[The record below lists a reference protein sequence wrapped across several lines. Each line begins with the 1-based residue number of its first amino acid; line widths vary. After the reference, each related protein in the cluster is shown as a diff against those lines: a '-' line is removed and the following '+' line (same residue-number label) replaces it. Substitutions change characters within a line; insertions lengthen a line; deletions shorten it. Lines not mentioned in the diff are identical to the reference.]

1 MKMSYFII
9 IFICFYFY
17 FYFFKN
23 ESFSLNSNTS
33 TNSNSLIS
41 SNYYQVGSLKS
52 STITVQ
58 SPSKNG
64 GTNNCPSNFPSTIFI
79 NKNPDLTSGLCD
91 TTNPSTPFNLST
103 DPQKM
108 YACHQQIWKMAGC
121 TIDLPPYTSQLPSST
136 TGWVN
141 GYLQNSAV
149 SKAWLLSDALYR
161 STLNTYAPVCY
172 GTSTVSLK

>member
-1 MKMSYFII
+1 MKLLFFTILC
-9 IFICFYFY
+9 IFFYV
-17 FYFFKN
+17 YFFIN
-23 ESFSLNSNTS
+23 ESFSLDSTTS
-33 TNSNSLIS
+33 TNSDLLIA
-41 SNYYQVGSLKS
+41 SNYYQIGSLKS
-52 STITVQ
+52 STSMVQ

-79 NKNPDLTSGLCD
+79 NKNPVLTSGLCD
-91 TTNPSTPFNLST
+91 TTDPSASFNSST

-108 YACHQQIWKMAGC
+108 YACHQQIWKSAGC
-121 TIDLPPYTSQLPSST
+121 TIDLPPYTSQLSPYT
-136 TGWVN
+136 NGWAT

-172 GTSTVSLK
+172 GTSTVPLK